1 MPAPTIDRALLSHLE
16 EMARLHISTDRLP
29 VVRERLQRIVE
40 AFAALRDLA
49 TAGVEPTPASPPSPP
64 PLRPDQPGPVLT
76 PSEVLAN
83 APQHAAGCFLV
94 PRVVDA

>member
-1 MPAPTIDRALLSHLE
+1 MPAPTIDRALLCRLE
-16 EMARLHISTDRLP
+16 EMARLHIPADRLP

-49 TAGVEPTPASPPSPP
+49 TAGVDPTPAWTPAPS

-76 PSEVLAN
+76 PSAVLAN